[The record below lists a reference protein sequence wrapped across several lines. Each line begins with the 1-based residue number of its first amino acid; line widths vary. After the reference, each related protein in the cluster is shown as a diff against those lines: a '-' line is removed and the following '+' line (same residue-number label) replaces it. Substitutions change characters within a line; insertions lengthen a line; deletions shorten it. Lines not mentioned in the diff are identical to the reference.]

1 MIDKLEMFIALAA
14 ERHFGRA
21 AELCGVTQPSLSS
34 AIRQLEDQLGVQL
47 VFRGSRFQGLT
58 PEGLRV
64 LDWARRIV
72 GDMRAM
78 RDEMRT
84 VHSGLSGNLR
94 IGVIPTALPMI
105 ADLTT
110 PFTARHPNMRVTIL
124 SRTSAEILTGIEN
137 LELDA
142 GITYLDN
149 EPLGRVAQAPLY
161 SEFYRFLCAPNA
173 PLAKL
178 ARVRWSDLVAE
189 PLCLLTGDMQNRR
202 IINTHM
208 AEAGLRVAATVESNS
223 TIALIAHVKSGRW
236 SSVVPK
242 KLAEMFIGSG
252 DLVSLPIV
260 EPEAEHLVGLI
271 TTKREPQTPVLQ
283 ALLDEA
289 ITLFVNGEPES
300 AKLILRDLVNATVG
314 FEALAD
320 EIIDR
325 FCLLGPPSAHIER
338 LDELRDLGVDQFA
351 VYLQH
356 DGQDETLTSY
366 GERILPTMA

>member
-202 IINTHM
+202 IITTHM

-289 ITLFVNGEPES
+289 ARLS
-300 AKLILRDLVNATVG
+300 SRLR
-314 FEALAD
+314 
-320 EIIDR
+320 R
-325 FCLLGPPSAHIER
+325 
-338 LDELRDLGVDQFA
+338 
-351 VYLQH
+351 
-356 DGQDETLTSY
+356 
-366 GERILPTMA
+366 